1 VEIERPEWLDEM
13 AGVLE
18 TLNEGVLIRDDCN
31 HILFVNQRFT
41 EMTGFSTE
49 EMVGHS
55 PGEFYSGEDQ
65 DFLFQQMR
73 HGETAGSNRFEFYLP
88 EKKGGHLPVMIS
100 GRQLEDPEGRLFAI
114 ITATD
119 ISEQKRTEAQ
129 LRNVNAELEARHREI
144 EMELALAAR
153 VQQSLA
159 PQGLV
164 WGGVAV
170 ETFYL
175 PVRTI
180 GGDFG
185 LVSPAGTKFL
195 NLMVCDVSGHGISS
209 ALMANRIYSET
220 MSHLERGTELGE
232 MLRELNRFVL
242 QNLHTSG
249 FYFSVAVARLDGAG
263 RKMSFA
269 GAGHPPAM
277 IVQPNGSIR
286 LLKSRSMIL
295 GALDGAVGEDAAEEI
310 DLERGDRIVLYTD
323 ALNEAFDRH
332 GEMLGIEG
340 LEDIVRM
347 TRRLPLS
354 EMKVSILQ
362 KIETWRHGP
371 PADDTSLVLAEVL

>member
-1 VEIERPEWLDEM
+1 VEIERPEWLDGM
-13 AGVLE
+13 AAVLE

-41 EMTGFSTE
+41 EMTGFSAE
-49 EMVGHS
+49 EMAGHS

-65 DFLFQQMR
+65 DFLFQQMK

-88 EKKGGHLPVMIS
+88 EKKGGRLPVMIS
-100 GRQLEDPEGRLFAI
+100 ARQLEDPEGRLFAI

-119 ISEQKRTEAQ
+119 ISEQKRTEEQ
-129 LRNVNAELEARHREI
+129 LRNANAELEARHREI

-164 WGGVAV
+164 WGSVAV

-249 FYFSVAVARLDGAG
+249 FYFSAAVARLDGAG

-269 GAGHPPAM
+269 GAGHPPSM
-277 IVQPNGSIR
+277 IVQRNGSIR
-286 LLKSRSMIL
+286 LLESRSMIL
-295 GALDGAVGEDAAEEI
+295 GAFDGAVGQDAAEEI

-340 LEDIVRM
+340 LEQIVRL
-347 TRRLPLS
+347 TARLPLD

>member
-1 VEIERPEWLDEM
+1 MEIERPEWLDQM

-31 HILFVNQRFT
+31 HILFVNERFT
-41 EMTGFSTE
+41 EMTGFSAE
-49 EMVGHS
+49 EMVGHA
-55 PGEFYSGEDQ
+55 PAEFYPGEDQ

-88 EKKGGHLPVMIS
+88 EKKGGRLPVMIS

-119 ISEQKRTEAQ
+119 ISEQKRTEEQ
-129 LRNVNAELEARHREI
+129 LRNANAELEARHREI

-295 GALDGAVGEDAAEEI
+295 GALDGAVGPDAAEEI
-310 DLERGDRIVLYTD
+310 DLEQGDRIVLYTD

-332 GEMLGIEG
+332 GEMLGIQG

-347 TRRLPLS
+347 TRRLPLG

>member
-1 VEIERPEWLDEM
+1 LDEM

-18 TLNEGVLIRDDCN
+18 TLNEGVLIRDDCS
-31 HILFVNQRFT
+31 HILFVNERFT
-41 EMTGFSTE
+41 EMTGFSAE
-49 EMVGHS
+49 EMVGHG
-55 PGEFYSGEDQ
+55 PGEFYSGDDQ
-65 DFLFQQMR
+65 DFLFQQMK
-73 HGETAGSNRFEFYLP
+73 HGEATGSNRFEFYLP
-88 EKKGGHLPVMIS
+88 EKKGGRLPVMIS
-100 GRQLEDPEGRLFAI
+100 ARQLEDPDGRLFAI

-119 ISEQKRTEAQ
+119 ISEQKRTEEQ
-129 LRNVNAELEARHREI
+129 LRKANAELEARHREI

-164 WGGVAV
+164 WGSVVAV

-185 LVSPAGTKFL
+185 LVNTAGTKFL

-220 MSHLERGTELGE
+220 MAHLERGTELGE
-232 MLRELNRFVL
+232 MLKDLNRFVL

-249 FYFSVAVARLDGAG
+249 FYFSAAVARLDAAG

-295 GALDGAVGEDAAEEI
+295 GALEGAVGENAAEEI
-310 DLERGDRIVLYTD
+310 DLEKGDRIVLYTD
-323 ALNEAFDRH
+323 ALNEAFDSH
-332 GEMLGIEG
+332 GEMLGIDG
-340 LEDIVRM
+340 LEEIVRT
-347 TRRLPLS
+347 TRRLPLD

-371 PADDTSLVLAEVL
+371 PADDASLVLAEVL

>member
-1 VEIERPEWLDEM
+1 MEIERPEWLAEM
-13 AGVLE
+13 EGVLE

-31 HILFVNQRFT
+31 HILFVNERFT
-41 EMTGFSTE
+41 EMTGFSAE
-49 EMVGHS
+49 EMFGHG
-55 PGEFYSGEDQ
+55 PAEFYSGEDQ
-65 DFLFQQMR
+65 EFLFQQMKQ
-73 HGETAGSNRFEFYLP
+73 GEAAGRNRFEFYLP
-88 EKKGGHLPVMIS
+88 EKKGGRLPVMLS
-100 GRQLEDPEGRLFAI
+100 ARTLEDPDGRMFAI

-119 ISEQKRTEAQ
+119 ISEQKRNEEQ
-129 LRNVNAELEARHREI
+129 LRKANAELEARHKEI
-144 EMELALAAR
+144 EMELGLAAR

-164 WGGVAV
+164 WGSVLV
-170 ETFYL
+170 ETFYH

-185 LVSPAGTKFL
+185 LVNPAGTNSL

-220 MSHLERGTELGE
+220 MAHLERGTELGV
-232 MLRELNRFVL
+232 MFRELNRFVL

-249 FYFSVAVARLDGAG
+249 FYFSAAVARLDKAG
-263 RKMSFA
+263 RKMSYA

-277 IVQPNGSIR
+277 IVQPDGTIR
-286 LLKSRSMIL
+286 LLQSRSMIL
-295 GALDGAVGEDAAEEI
+295 GALEGAVGPDAAEEI
-310 DLERGDRIVLYTD
+310 DLEKGDRIVLYTD

-332 GEMLGIEG
+332 GEMLGIKG
-340 LEDIVRM
+340 LEDIVRT
-347 TRRLPLS
+347 TRALPLD

>member
-1 VEIERPEWLDEM
+1 METERPEWLDEM

-31 HILFVNQRFT
+31 HILFINARFS
-41 EMTGFSTE
+41 EMTGFSSE
-49 EMVGHS
+49 DMVGHG

-73 HGETAGSNRFEFYLP
+73 QGETAGRNRFEFYLP
-88 EKKGGHLPVMIS
+88 EKKGGRLPVMIS
-100 GRQLEDPEGRLFAI
+100 GRQLEDPDGRLFAV
-114 ITATD
+114 ITASD
-119 ISEQKRTEAQ
+119 ISELKRTEEQ
-129 LRNVNAELEARHREI
+129 LRKANAELEARHQEI
-144 EMELALAAR
+144 EMELGLAAR

-164 WGGVAV
+164 WGSVAV

-220 MSHLERGTELGE
+220 MAHLERGTELGE
-232 MLRELNRFVL
+232 MLKELNRFVL

-249 FYFSVAVARLDGAG
+249 FYFSAAVARLDGAA

-269 GAGHPPAM
+269 GAGHPPSM
-277 IVQPNGSIR
+277 IVQPDGNIR

-295 GALDGAVGEDAAEEI
+295 GALDGAVGPDATEHI
-310 DLERGDRIVLYTD
+310 DLEKGDRIVLYTD

-340 LEDIVRM
+340 LEDIVRT
-347 TRRLPLS
+347 TRLLPLD

-362 KIETWRHGP
+362 KIELWRDGP